1 MDPEAILVVDD
12 DRDVASTVSDYL
24 TREGHAVTVVYT
36 GAEGLARLRAGS
48 IALLLVDLRLPDMDG
63 TDVMRAA
70 QRLDF
75 PPEIVIMT
83 GYATVSSAIQAV
95 EGGTAGY
102 LEKPFEMPRL
112 GAIVH
117 RVIER
122 RRLMRENAHLQAE
135 TASRL
140 REMETLL
147 SIS

>member
-1 MDPEAILVVDD
+1 MNPEAILVVDD

-24 TREGHAVTVVYT
+24 TREGHAVTVVYS

-83 GYATVSSAIQAV
+83 GYATVTCDVQGRCSVSRRTDVGLPGGLPGRLTSA
-95 EGGTAGY
+95 GRG
-102 LEKPFEMPRL
+102 P
-112 GAIVH
+112 
-117 RVIER
+117 ER
-122 RRLMRENAHLQAE
+122 SPGDR
-135 TASRL
+135 
-140 REMETLL
+140 
-147 SIS
+147 